1 MTHHSTFSTIWHS
14 AICIIF
20 CLLLH
25 ETVIGQNITVSGH
38 LYEKGSLESLPG
50 GLVYDPVSQKSTTTN
65 AYGFYTLTLP
75 YRDGLFLVFSSFGF
89 INDTLSVKTSENIE
103 YDARLSKITMLE
115 TVNISAEKTNTEQ
128 VKMSSITLSAKEI
141 KNMPML
147 FGEKDVFK
155 TLLLLPGVQSASEGT
170 SGIYV
175 RGGGPDQNLIIID
188 EATIYNASHL
198 LGFFSIFNG
207 DAIKSVELVKGGFPA
222 RYGGRLSSVIDINMK
237 DGNKESYHCEG
248 GIGLISSNVMVE
260 GPLIKNK
267 ASFMLS
273 GRTTYLDLIMVPVMK
288 RVTKGTATGYYF
300 FDLNGKF
307 NFDLG
312 KKDKLYFS
320 AYFGRDKFHLS
331 QKEKYENSSEYDK
344 YKMGLFWQNATAT
357 IRWNHLYSNKVFS
370 NMSFI
375 FSDYTMNT
383 YMGYKYFYGTNSP
396 YNESFNS
403 DFKSGIRDYTLKY
416 DVTYRPNATHHLLAG
431 AAVTYHEA
439 RPNAIMMKADT
450 LTMRNVEKAQ
460 GLEYA
465 LYVEDEI
472 NIRNRFRINPGVRL
486 VAFSVPHK
494 TWFSPEPRLSMSY
507 NILSNL
513 ALKASYAM
521 MSQSMLLLSTSTIGL
536 PTDLWVPVTDSIRP
550 QRSQQV
556 AFGIHYDLKKPRL
569 SFSVEG
575 YYKKMDHILA
585 YKEGT
590 SYFTNMLQNIMD
602 EEVPTNFQNKWT
614 DNVTSGRGWS
624 YGVEFLVRKEAGNF
638 TGWIG
643 YTLSWTKQ
651 QFDELNFGEPF
662 FARYD
667 RRHDVSIV
675 LMYSPAKWVNL
686 SMSWVFATGNAITLP
701 TSLYTSEDLNTYLEN
716 LLPPEESEYY
726 YYASYIENYGKKND
740 FRMKPFHHLD
750 IGVQFIKPHKRN
762 NGQSI
767 FEISIYNIYNHHNP
781 FFYFTTQE
789 YRETETGGKIV
800 NKIQQISIFPIIPT
814 FTYHFKF

>member
-1 MTHHSTFSTIWHS
+1 M
-14 AICIIF
+14 
-20 CLLLH
+20 
-25 ETVIGQNITVSGH
+25 GQNITVSGH

-75 YRDGLFLVFSSFGF
+75 YRDGLFLVFNSFGF
-89 INDTLSVKTSENIE
+89 INDTLWVKTAENIE

-128 VKMSSITLSAKEI
+128 VKMSSITLSTKEI

-260 GPLIKNK
+260 GPIIKNK

-288 RVTKGTATGYYF
+288 RVTEGTAAGYYF

-331 QKEKYENSSEYDK
+331 NKEKYESGNEYDK

-494 TWFSPEPRLSMSY
+494 TWFSPEPRLSISY

-569 SFSVEG
+569 SFSLEG

-614 DNVTSGRGWS
+614 DNVTTGRGWS

-651 QFDELNFGEPF
+651 QFDDLNFGEPF

-686 SMSWVFATGNAITLP
+686 SLSWVFATGNAITLP
-701 TSLYTSEDLNTYLEN
+701 TSLYLSEDLNAYLDN
-716 LLPPEESEYY
+716 LLPPEEGEYY

-789 YRETETGGKIV
+789 YRETESGGEII

-814 FTYHFKF
+814 LSYHFKF

>member
-1 MTHHSTFSTIWHS
+1 MTHHSIISTIWHS
-14 AICIIF
+14 AICIII

-25 ETVIGQNITVSGH
+25 ETVMGQNITVSGH

-75 YRDGLFLVFSSFGF
+75 YRDGLFLVFNSFGF
-89 INDTLSVKTSENIE
+89 INDTLWIKTSENIE

-115 TVNISAEKTNTEQ
+115 TVNISAEKSNTEQ
-128 VKMSSITLSAKEI
+128 VKMSSITLSTKEI

-260 GPLIKNK
+260 GPIIKNK

-288 RVTKGTATGYYF
+288 RVTAGSAAGYYF

-331 QKEKYENSSEYDK
+331 QKEKYESGNEYDK

-357 IRWNHLYSNKVFS
+357 VRWNHLYSNKVFS

-450 LTMRNVEKAQ
+450 LKMRNVEKAQ

-614 DNVTSGRGWS
+614 DNVTTGQGWS

-675 LMYSPAKWVNL
+675 LMYSPTKWLNL

-701 TSLYTSEDLNTYLEN
+701 TSLYPSEDLNAYLEN
-716 LLPPEESEYY
+716 LLPPEQSEYY
-726 YYASYIENYGKKND
+726 YYTSYIENYGKKND

-789 YRETETGGKIV
+789 YRETESGGEII

-814 FTYHFKF
+814 LSYHFKF

>member
-1 MTHHSTFSTIWHS
+1 M
-14 AICIIF
+14 
-20 CLLLH
+20 
-25 ETVIGQNITVSGH
+25 GQNITVSGH

-75 YRDGLFLVFSSFGF
+75 YRDGLFLVFNSFGF
-89 INDTLSVKTSENIE
+89 INDTLWIKTSENIE
-103 YDARLSKITMLE
+103 YDSRLSKITMLE
-115 TVNISAEKTNTEQ
+115 TVNISAEKSNTEQ
-128 VKMSSITLSAKEI
+128 VKMSSITLSTKEI

-260 GPLIKNK
+260 GPIIKNK

-288 RVTKGTATGYYF
+288 RVTAGTAAGYYF

-331 QKEKYENSSEYDK
+331 QKEKYESGNEYDK

-357 IRWNHLYSNKVFS
+357 VRWNHLYSNKVFS

-450 LTMRNVEKAQ
+450 LNMRKVEKAQ

-465 LYVEDEI
+465 LYMEDEI
-472 NIRNRFRINPGVRL
+472 NILNRFRINPGVRL

-614 DNVTSGRGWS
+614 DNVTTGQGWS

-675 LMYSPAKWVNL
+675 LMYSPTKWLNL

-701 TSLYTSEDLNTYLEN
+701 TSLYPSEDLNAYLEN
-716 LLPPEESEYY
+716 LLPPEQSEYY
-726 YYASYIENYGKKND
+726 YYTSYIENYGKKND

-789 YRETETGGKIV
+789 YRETESGGEII

-814 FTYHFKF
+814 LSYHFKF

>member
-1 MTHHSTFSTIWHS
+1 M
-14 AICIIF
+14 
-20 CLLLH
+20 
-25 ETVIGQNITVSGH
+25 GQNITVSGH

-75 YRDGLFLVFSSFGF
+75 YRDGLFLVFNSFGF
-89 INDTLSVKTSENIE
+89 INDTLWVKTAENIE

-128 VKMSSITLSAKEI
+128 VKMSSITLSTKEI

-260 GPLIKNK
+260 GPIIKNK

-288 RVTKGTATGYYF
+288 RVTEGTAAGYYF

-331 QKEKYENSSEYDK
+331 NKEKYESGNEYDK

-569 SFSVEG
+569 SFSLEG

-614 DNVTSGRGWS
+614 DNVTTGRGWS

-651 QFDELNFGEPF
+651 QFDDLNFGEPF

-686 SMSWVFATGNAITLP
+686 SLSWVFATGNAITLP
-701 TSLYTSEDLNTYLEN
+701 TSLYLSEDLNAYLDN
-716 LLPPEESEYY
+716 LLPPEEGEYY

-789 YRETETGGKIV
+789 YRETESGGEII

-814 FTYHFKF
+814 LSYHFKF

>member
-1 MTHHSTFSTIWHS
+1 MTHHSIISTIWHS
-14 AICIIF
+14 AICIII

-75 YRDGLFLVFSSFGF
+75 YRDGLFLVFNSFGF
-89 INDTLSVKTSENIE
+89 INDTLWIKTSENIE

-115 TVNISAEKTNTEQ
+115 TVNISAEKSNTEQ
-128 VKMSSITLSAKEI
+128 VKMSSITLSTKEI

-260 GPLIKNK
+260 GPIIKNK

-288 RVTKGTATGYYF
+288 RVTAGTAAGYYF

-331 QKEKYENSSEYDK
+331 QKEKYESGNEYDK

-357 IRWNHLYSNKVFS
+357 VRWNHLYSNKVFS

-450 LTMRNVEKAQ
+450 LNMRNVEKAQ

-614 DNVTSGRGWS
+614 DNVTTGRGWS

-675 LMYSPAKWVNL
+675 LMYSPTKWLNL

-701 TSLYTSEDLNTYLEN
+701 TSLYPSEDLNAYLEN
-716 LLPPEESEYY
+716 LLPPEQSEYY
-726 YYASYIENYGKKND
+726 YYTSYIENYGKKND

-789 YRETETGGKIV
+789 YRETESGGEII

-814 FTYHFKF
+814 FSYHFKF

>member
-1 MTHHSTFSTIWHS
+1 MTRHSKFSTIWHS
-14 AICIIF
+14 AICIII

-25 ETVIGQNITVSGH
+25 ESVIGQNITVSGH

-50 GLVYDPVSQKSTTTN
+50 GLVYDPISQKSTTTN

-75 YRDGLFLVFSSFGF
+75 YRDGLFLVFNSFGF
-89 INDTLSVKTSENIE
+89 INDTLWIKTAENIE

-115 TVNISAEKTNTEQ
+115 TVNISAEKSNTEQ
-128 VKMSSITLSAKEI
+128 VKMSSITLSTKEI

-260 GPLIKNK
+260 GPIIKNK

-273 GRTTYLDLIMVPVMK
+273 GRSTYLDLIMVPVMK
-288 RVTKGTATGYYF
+288 RVTEGTAAGYYF

-331 QKEKYENSSEYDK
+331 NKEKYESGNEYDK

-494 TWFSPEPRLSMSY
+494 TWFSPEPRLSISY

-556 AFGIHYDLKKPRL
+556 ALGIHYDLKKPRL

-614 DNVTSGRGWS
+614 DNVTTGRGWS

-651 QFDELNFGEPF
+651 QFDDLNFGDPF

-701 TSLYTSEDLNTYLEN
+701 TSLYLSEELNAYLDN
-716 LLPPEESEYY
+716 LLPPEEGEYY

-789 YRETETGGKIV
+789 YRETESGGEII

-814 FTYHFKF
+814 LSYHFKF

>member
-1 MTHHSTFSTIWHS
+1 M
-14 AICIIF
+14 
-20 CLLLH
+20 
-25 ETVIGQNITVSGH
+25 GQNITVSGH

-65 AYGFYTLTLP
+65 AYGFYTLILP
-75 YRDGLFLVFSSFGF
+75 YRDGLFLVFNSFGF
-89 INDTLSVKTSENIE
+89 INDTLWIKTSENIE

-115 TVNISAEKTNTEQ
+115 TVNISAEKSNTEQ
-128 VKMSSITLSAKEI
+128 VKMSSITLSTKEI

-260 GPLIKNK
+260 GPIIKNK

-288 RVTKGTATGYYF
+288 RVTAGTAAGYYF

-331 QKEKYENSSEYDK
+331 QKEKYESGNEYDK

-357 IRWNHLYSNKVFS
+357 VRWNHLYSNKVFS

-431 AAVTYHEA
+431 AAVTYHES

-614 DNVTSGRGWS
+614 DNVTTGQGWS

-675 LMYSPAKWVNL
+675 LMYSPTKWLNL

-701 TSLYTSEDLNTYLEN
+701 TSLYPSEDLNAYLEN

-726 YYASYIENYGKKND
+726 YYTSYIENYGKKND

-789 YRETETGGKIV
+789 YRETETGGEII

-814 FTYHFKF
+814 LSYHFKF

>member
-1 MTHHSTFSTIWHS
+1 MAHHSIFSTIWHS
-14 AICIIF
+14 AICIII

-25 ETVIGQNITVSGH
+25 ETVMGQNITVSGH

-75 YRDGLFLVFSSFGF
+75 YRDGLFLVFNSFGF
-89 INDTLSVKTSENIE
+89 INDTLWVKTAENIE

-128 VKMSSITLSAKEI
+128 VKMSSITLSTKEI

-260 GPLIKNK
+260 GPIIKNK

-273 GRTTYLDLIMVPVMK
+273 GRSTYLDLIMVPVMK
-288 RVTKGTATGYYF
+288 RVTEGTAAGYYF

-331 QKEKYENSSEYDK
+331 NKEKYESGNEYDK

-494 TWFSPEPRLSMSY
+494 TWFSPEPRLSISY

-556 AFGIHYDLKKPRL
+556 ALGIHYDLKKPRL

-614 DNVTSGRGWS
+614 DNVTTGRGWS

-651 QFDELNFGEPF
+651 QFDDLNFGEPF

-686 SMSWVFATGNAITLP
+686 SLSWVFATGNAITLP
-701 TSLYTSEDLNTYLEN
+701 TSLYLSEDLNAYLDN
-716 LLPPEESEYY
+716 LLPPEEGEYY

-789 YRETETGGKIV
+789 YRETESGGEII

-814 FTYHFKF
+814 LSYHFKF

>member
-1 MTHHSTFSTIWHS
+1 MTHHSIISTIWHS
-14 AICIIF
+14 AICIII

-50 GLVYDPVSQKSTTTN
+50 GLIYDPVSQKSTTTN

-89 INDTLSVKTSENIE
+89 INDTLWVKTAENIE

-115 TVNISAEKTNTEQ
+115 TVNISAEKSNTEQ
-128 VKMSSITLSAKEI
+128 VKMSSITLSTKEI

-260 GPLIKNK
+260 GPIIKNK

-288 RVTKGTATGYYF
+288 RVTEGTAAGYYF

-331 QKEKYENSSEYDK
+331 QKEKYENSNEYDK

-357 IRWNHLYSNKVFS
+357 IRWNHLHSNKVFS

-431 AAVTYHEA
+431 AAVTYHES

-614 DNVTSGRGWS
+614 DNVTTGQGWS

-701 TSLYTSEDLNTYLEN
+701 TSLYPSEDLNAYLEN

-726 YYASYIENYGKKND
+726 YYTSYIENYGKKND

-789 YRETETGGKIV
+789 YRETETGGEII

-814 FTYHFKF
+814 LSYHFKF

>member
-1 MTHHSTFSTIWHS
+1 MTRHSNFSTIWHS
-14 AICIIF
+14 AICIII
-20 CLLLH
+20 CLFLH
-25 ETVIGQNITVSGH
+25 ETVMGQNITVSGH

-75 YRDGLFLVFSSFGF
+75 YRDGLFLVFNSFGF
-89 INDTLSVKTSENIE
+89 INDTLWIKTAENIE

-115 TVNISAEKTNTEQ
+115 TVNISAEKSNTEQ
-128 VKMSSITLSAKEI
+128 VKMSSITLSTKEI

-260 GPLIKNK
+260 GPIIKNK

-273 GRTTYLDLIMVPVMK
+273 GRSTYLDLIMVPVMK
-288 RVTKGTATGYYF
+288 RVTEGTAAGYYF

-331 QKEKYENSSEYDK
+331 NKEKYESGNEYDK

-494 TWFSPEPRLSMSY
+494 TWFSPEPRLSISY

-556 AFGIHYDLKKPRL
+556 ALGIHYDLKKPRL

-614 DNVTSGRGWS
+614 DNVTTGRGWS

-651 QFDELNFGEPF
+651 QFDDLNFGDPF

-701 TSLYTSEDLNTYLEN
+701 TSLYLSEELNAYLDN
-716 LLPPEESEYY
+716 LIPPQEGEYY

-750 IGVQFIKPHKRN
+750 IGVQFIKSHKRN
-762 NGQSI
+762 KGQSI

-789 YRETETGGKIV
+789 YRETESGGEII

-814 FTYHFKF
+814 LSYHFKF

>member
-1 MTHHSTFSTIWHS
+1 MTRHSNFSTIWHS
-14 AICIIF
+14 AICIII

-50 GLVYDPVSQKSTTTN
+50 GLIYDPVSQKSTTTN

-89 INDTLSVKTSENIE
+89 INDTLWVKTSENIE

-115 TVNISAEKTNTEQ
+115 TVNISAEKSNTEQ
-128 VKMSSITLSAKEI
+128 VKMSSITLSTKEI

-260 GPLIKNK
+260 GPIIKNK

-288 RVTKGTATGYYF
+288 RVTEGTAAGYYF

-331 QKEKYENSSEYDK
+331 QKEKYENSNEYDK

-431 AAVTYHEA
+431 AAVTYHES

-614 DNVTSGRGWS
+614 DNVTTGQGWS

-651 QFDELNFGEPF
+651 QFEDLNFGEPF

-701 TSLYTSEDLNTYLEN
+701 TSLYPSEDLNAYLEN

-726 YYASYIENYGKKND
+726 YYTSYIENYGKKND

-789 YRETETGGKIV
+789 YRETETGGEII

-814 FTYHFKF
+814 LSYHFKF

>member
-1 MTHHSTFSTIWHS
+1 M
-14 AICIIF
+14 
-20 CLLLH
+20 
-25 ETVIGQNITVSGH
+25 GQNITVSGH

-75 YRDGLFLVFSSFGF
+75 YRDGLFLVFNSFGF
-89 INDTLSVKTSENIE
+89 INDTLWIKTAENIE

-115 TVNISAEKTNTEQ
+115 TVNISAEKSNTEQ
-128 VKMSSITLSAKEI
+128 VKMSSITLSTKEI

-260 GPLIKNK
+260 GPIIKNK

-273 GRTTYLDLIMVPVMK
+273 GRSTYLDLIMVPVMK
-288 RVTKGTATGYYF
+288 RVTEGTAAGYYF

-331 QKEKYENSSEYDK
+331 NKEKYESGNEYDK

-494 TWFSPEPRLSMSY
+494 TWFSPEPRLSISY

-556 AFGIHYDLKKPRL
+556 ALGIHYDLKKPRL

-614 DNVTSGRGWS
+614 DNVTTGRGWS

-651 QFDELNFGEPF
+651 QFDDLNFGDPF

-701 TSLYTSEDLNTYLEN
+701 TSLYLSEELNAYLDN
-716 LLPPEESEYY
+716 LIPPQEGEYY

-750 IGVQFIKPHKRN
+750 IGVQFIKSHKRN
-762 NGQSI
+762 KGQSI

-789 YRETETGGKIV
+789 YRETESGGEII

-814 FTYHFKF
+814 LSYHFKF